1 MKKDESECKNK
12 TVKTEKNQSSKKP
25 VNIEKKIKQ
34 IVSKIEKIEKKI
46 IDRSKIIQ
54 DTNLYEENIEMFYQV
69 TKEIE
74 GFQINLSL
82 LEKEWKNLEE
92 ENFEI

>member
-1 MKKDESECKNK
+1 MNRGEFHLF
-12 TVKTEKNQSSKKP
+12 TKNQSSKKP

-34 IVSKIEKIEKKI
+34 VVSKIENIEKKI

-54 DTNLYEENIEMFYQV
+54 ETNLYEENIEMFYQV

-74 GFQINLSL
+74 SFQTDLSL

>member
-1 MKKDESECKNK
+1 MYFS
-12 TVKTEKNQSSKKP
+12 

-34 IVSKIEKIEKKI
+34 VVSKIEKIEKKI

-54 DTNLYEENIEMFYQV
+54 DTNLYKENIEMFYQI

-74 GFQINLSL
+74 GFQNDLSL